1 MQQLRLLADDLTG
14 ALDTSAEFVGAL
26 GPLDV
31 AWRADAIT
39 GRHGSFAIDSGTREL
54 EAEQAFAI
62 ARELA
67 PLLQGAGIA
76 YKKIDSLMR
85 GPWAAE
91 LNACLRSGFWDACIV
106 APAFPHQGR
115 CTRAG
120 RQFAKPPDGS
130 FQPVGE
136 SILDELGGQ
145 GVEARLGRYDDTLR
159 PGVSVFD
166 AEIDDDLARVV
177 EIGRH
182 YGGRL
187 LWCGSGGL
195 ASALAGAS
203 DVGASRVLQPPVLGV
218 FGSDHPATEA
228 QLAISKSVLVSA
240 VNGRLDHASVRRRL
254 ADGVAFIRLETPGR
268 SSRPEAAAHFAQEV
282 ARLSE
287 AIDPPGTLIIAG
299 GETLKAQCLAVGA
312 RALKVT
318 GRLEPG
324 LPRSVIEGGAWSGV
338 DVISK
343 SGAFGPPDLWWKL
356 LNDNKLNWE

>member
-14 ALDTSAEFVGAL
+14 ALDTAAEFVSAL

-31 AWRADAIT
+31 AWHAGALAD
-39 GRHGSFAIDSGTREL
+39 RHGSFAIDSGTREL
-54 EAEQAFAI
+54 GAEQAFAI

-67 PLLQGAGIA
+67 PLLRGAGIA

-120 RQFAKPPDGS
+120 RQFAKGPDGS

-136 SILDELGGQ
+136 SILDQLGVQ
-145 GVEARLGRYDDTLR
+145 GIEARLGRYDDALP

-166 AEIDDDLARVV
+166 AETDDDLARVA

-182 YGGRL
+182 TTGRL

-203 DVGASRVLQPPVLGV
+203 DVRASRVLRPPVLGV

-228 QLAISKSVLVSA
+228 QLAISGSVLVSA
-240 VNGRLDHASVRRRL
+240 VNGRLDHQSVRRRL
-254 ADGVAFIRLETPGR
+254 ADGVAFVRLETPGP

-282 ARLSE
+282 AWLAE
-287 AIDPPGTLIIAG
+287 AIDPPRTLIIAG

-324 LPRSVIEGGAWSGV
+324 LPRSMIEGGAWSGV

-356 LNDNKLNWE
+356 LNDNKLS